1 MSIDHQEKNSFKVQN
16 TELGPKQ
23 VIEVNNTAN
32 FKVGYLSMSSRIIML
47 KGDLYASS
55 NTYEK
60 YQVIQG
66 LILYIIKAILLVA
79 AETKQSHKYAIL

>member
-1 MSIDHQEKNSFKVQN
+1 
-16 TELGPKQ
+16 
-23 VIEVNNTAN
+23 
-32 FKVGYLSMSSRIIML
+32 MSSRIIML

-60 YQVIQG
+60 YLVIQG